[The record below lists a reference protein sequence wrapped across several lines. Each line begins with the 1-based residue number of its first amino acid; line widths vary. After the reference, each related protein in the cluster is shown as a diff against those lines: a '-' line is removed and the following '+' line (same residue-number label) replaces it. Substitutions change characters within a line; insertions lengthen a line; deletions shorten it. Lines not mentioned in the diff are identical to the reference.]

1 MHHTRLCHW
10 NKLGM
15 HRSSVAILHGR
26 HIRMQVRSSVR
37 CTVTPG
43 KLVWVLIL
51 CFWEAVKFCIWYSD
65 VQGNGTRC
73 WCHLW
78 GVLIVLPTELSHF
91 TLRCHEQ
98 ETSVWHPW
106 EKLVFFFF
114 QRFNSD
120 IIKRF
125 RPFMPLLEGICCI
138 YCNSFGQVGW
148 YIAFLC
154 FLKSV
159 RVSLLYLLKAGW
171 LSSVAKA
178 SPRGDWRRA
187 PYSQSAVLI
196 CPPDPD
202 FCSTDSGVS
211 SLNHSKSS
219 PSFILVCVPII
230 STHISIP

>member
-26 HIRMQVRSSVR
+26 HIHMQVRNSVR

-51 CFWEAVKFCIWYSD
+51 FFWEAVKFCKWYSD

-91 TLRCHEQ
+91 TLRHHEQ
-98 ETSVWHPW
+98 EASVWHPW
-106 EKLVFFFF
+106 EKLVFFF

-125 RPFMPLLEGICCI
+125 RPFMPFLEGICYI

-154 FLKSV
+154 FLRSV

-178 SPRGDWRRA
+178 SPGETGEEHHI
-187 PYSQSAVLI
+187 QSLPFSSVRLIQTSVPHSLKYLSWITQRVLQ
-196 CPPDPD
+196 
-202 FCSTDSGVS
+202 VS
-211 SLNHSKSS
+211 SWS
-219 PSFILVCVPII
+219 VYQ
-230 STHISIP
+230 